1 MGFRL
6 LPYLFLYICLLTAG
20 GFTDERMC
28 RYIEK
33 PGGESYP
40 MVPCCPCVSVRR
52 NQGRLTKPLN
62 EGTHLFLQ
70 RYEKASIIATFCA
83 M

>member
-6 LPYLFLYICLLTAG
+6 LPYLFLYICPLAAG

-33 PGGESYP
+33 PGGGSYP

-70 RYEKASIIATFCA
+70 RYEKTSIIATFCTL
-83 M
+83 

>member
-6 LPYLFLYICLLTAG
+6 LPYLFLYICLLTAE

-33 PGGESYP
+33 PGGGGIIPNGTLLPVHFRKKKSRASY
-40 MVPCCPCVSVRR
+40 
-52 NQGRLTKPLN
+52 
-62 EGTHLFLQ
+62 
-70 RYEKASIIATFCA
+70 KAPQ
-83 M
+83 

>member
-1 MGFRL
+1 MGFWL

-33 PGGESYP
+33 PGGGIIPNGTLLPVRFHEKKSRASYR
-40 MVPCCPCVSVRR
+40 VP
-52 NQGRLTKPLN
+52 Q
-62 EGTHLFLQ
+62 
-70 RYEKASIIATFCA
+70 
-83 M
+83 